1 LRWFTQNFPRSAP
14 VASFLLLYGWFM
26 GYLGCSMTKPPFETR
41 MNGETSL
48 RNKAVRAA
56 SYRFYGKNGVLGPQ
70 YQSVNEKML
79 RWHKIQNF

>member
-1 LRWFTQNFPRSAP
+1 
-14 VASFLLLYGWFM
+14 
-26 GYLGCSMTKPPFETR
+26 MTKPPFETR

-56 SYRFYGKNGVLGPQ
+56 SHRFYGKNGVLGPQ